1 MEMAAKILLLAF
13 VVGAAFAWP
22 GQWDSTVQQHIDAV
36 KATLKEGQ
44 DAVHAASQQATAAE
58 KAAAAARKCDG
69 YSPLLDLLRSRVAR
83 AQATRADAEVLL
95 EQAST
100 KLWACVRPSHGDD
113 VDLNCLA
120 YAAPDVRS
128 QALDTAAVAKRLA
141 RRVVAAAQNVV
152 AQCA

>member
-1 MEMAAKILLLAF
+1 MAAKILLLAF
-13 VVGAAFAWP
+13 AFMMGTAFAWP
-22 GQWDSTVQQHIDAV
+22 GEWDSTVRMDIDDV
-36 KATLKEGQ
+36 NATLKEGQ
-44 DAVHAASQQATAAE
+44 DAVQAASEQATAAE
-58 KAAAAARKCDG
+58 QAAAAATKCDR

-83 AQATRADAEVLL
+83 AQATRADAELLL

-120 YAAPDVRS
+120 YAVQEVQS
-128 QALDTAAVAKRLA
+128 QALKSAALAKRLA
-141 RRVVAAAQNVV
+141 RRVVAAAQDVV